1 MRPASGDGEHVVLTV
16 EDNPAEVRLLREAFD
31 AQDRQLTHLVATDSD
46 EAFDVLYSRAET
58 TEEPLPD
65 LVLLDIDLPS
75 RSGIDILT
83 ELRDREGFQ
92 TLPIIMYSSTN
103 QEETIQT
110 CYREGA
116 NAYVVKPT
124 NYDEMVASIDHLL
137 RFWVDTARLTAT

>member
-1 MRPASGDGEHVVLTV
+1 VVLTV

-31 AQDRQLTHLVATDSD
+31 AQDRRLTHLVATDSD
-46 EAFDVLYSRAET
+46 EAFDVLYSRAEA
-58 TEEPLPD
+58 TEERLPD

-75 RSGIDILT
+75 QSGIEILT
-83 ELRDREGFQ
+83 ELRGREGFQ